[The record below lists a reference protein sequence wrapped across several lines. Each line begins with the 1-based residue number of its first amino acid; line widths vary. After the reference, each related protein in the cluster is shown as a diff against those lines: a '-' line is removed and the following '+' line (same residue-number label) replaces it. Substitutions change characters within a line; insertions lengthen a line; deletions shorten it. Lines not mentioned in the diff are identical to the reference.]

1 MLNIGLKEWKQF
13 FTSQTGYIALCLFLL
28 LMGLLLFVFPDT
40 SILVMGYATLAGFF
54 NLAPW
59 LLIFMVPTITMRS
72 FSEEYK
78 SGTFEL
84 LKTSPIRPEVLV
96 WGKYF
101 GALLVVLCLLLPTLL
116 YGVAVESLSAVGG
129 IDMGATAGSYLGLF
143 LLGSVF
149 VAIGIC
155 VSSFTNNIVVAFIGA
170 AFVCY
175 LLFAGFEAVSKLSLF
190 QGKIGYYIEL
200 LGLKFHYRSISRGVI
215 RTDDLIYFIAVI
227 ASCLQITKQNI
238 IKH

>member
-84 LKTSPIRPEVLV
+84 LKTSPIRPAVLV

-155 VSSFTNNIVVAFIGA
+155 VSSFTNNTVVAFIGA
-170 AFVCY
+170 AFICY
-175 LLFAGFEAVSKLSLF
+175 LLFAGFEAVSKLSF
-190 QGKIGYYIEL
+190 FEGKLGYFIEV
-200 LGLKFHYRSISRGVI
+200 LGLKFHYKSMSRGVI
-215 RTDDLIYFIAVI
+215 RIDDIIYFLAVTY
-227 ASCLQITKQNI
+227 SCLHITKQNI
-238 IKH
+238 IKR